1 MTRPQPLS
9 PDATIH
15 AATLCA
21 CRIIAV
27 LHEAGGRIDAARLS
41 EAAWLVV
48 GTLYPSV
55 DAAKQRRIVGEAL
68 KTLEEMAG

>member
-1 MTRPQPLS
+1 MTRPAPLS

-15 AATLCA
+15 AATLTA
-21 CRIIAV
+21 GRILAV

-41 EAAWLVV
+41 EAIWLVV

-55 DAAKQRRIVGEAL
+55 DAARQRRMVADVAKAL
-68 KTLEEMAG
+68 EGLAG